1 MIRLEKTSIKE
12 NATFKRSDL
21 RKNFLAEHV
30 SSQTQGILS
39 FIRRNKFTMSIYFH
53 NKPKD
58 IIKKLSLSL
67 IIL

>member
-30 SSQTQGILS
+30 SSQTQGSVS
-39 FIRRNKFTMSIYFH
+39 FIRRKSLQCPYIFTT
-53 NKPKD
+53 NPK
-58 IIKKLSLSL
+58 I
-67 IIL
+67 